1 MMGNLCQPMNFKR
14 WDQVRVWPF
23 GYSEK
28 STRLSKVSL
37 PLSVVPLLHS
47 WAWTSRYSSVSLPLI
62 IKKIIIGFV
71 LELACILQLTLIQQG
86 EILVRGSSSQNGL
99 VAFSKLSN
107 VKNSLPSKASCSL
120 PALDI
125 WTLCLYTQMPDLSQ
139 ELPLTQ
145 FTANAPSLLPT

>member
-1 MMGNLCQPMNFKR
+1 MMGNLRQPMNFKR

-28 STRLSKVSL
+28 STGLSKVSL
-37 PLSVVPLLHS
+37 SLCGSPATQLSLDFSLLFC
-47 WAWTSRYSSVSLPLI
+47 LPLI

-86 EILVRGSSSQNGL
+86 EILVRGSSQNGL

-107 VKNSLPSKASCSL
+107 MKNSLPSKASCSL

-125 WTLCLYTQMPDLSQ
+125 WTLVSIPRCLIYLKNYPWYSSLQM
-139 ELPLTQ
+139 
-145 FTANAPSLLPT
+145 LLPYCPHSN